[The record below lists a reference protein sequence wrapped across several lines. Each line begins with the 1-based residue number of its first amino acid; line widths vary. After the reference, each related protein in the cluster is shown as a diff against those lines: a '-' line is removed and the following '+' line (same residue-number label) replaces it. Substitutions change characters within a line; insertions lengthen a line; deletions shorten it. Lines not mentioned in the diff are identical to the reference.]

1 MLSLLQYLQALAI
14 HPVVYSQRIT
24 DTLFCMQESKGFG
37 IMLPSEHM
45 NSTAHV
51 HQDLPWRGQQLETF
65 FNSPAASTPYR
76 YFTSQTNT
84 SYSGEAP
91 RPYPSSIPQA
101 YAQQM
106 PQQSFFQQS
115 WARDRPWN
123 TAGEIYMPSLVPV
136 RQ

>member
-1 MLSLLQYLQALAI
+1 MPRLLQYLQALII
-14 HPVVYSQRIT
+14 HSVVCSQRIT

-37 IMLPSEHM
+37 IMLPSEHIGSM
-45 NSTAHV
+45 AHV
-51 HQDLPWRGQQLETF
+51 QQDLPWRGQQLETF
-65 FNSPAASTPYR
+65 FNNPAASSPYR
-76 YFTSQTNT
+76 YFTPQTNT
-84 SYSGEAP
+84 PYSGEAP
-91 RPYPSSIPQA
+91 RPYPSCTPQA

-123 TAGEIYMPSLVPV
+123 TAGEIHLPFVAHV